1 MKKKNK
7 LQELSQTHGK
17 LDQYEYKTLDQV
29 LGDDGTSKYKTL
41 DLEKYTQFL
50 HDLNK
55 SDLQSHAIKVGL
67 IPVDNRDIL
76 TKRLLKEF
84 AKYASGFKTPKVNKT
99 EIKLDKK
106 VKDILAEGR

>member
-1 MKKKNK
+1 MSSEEI
-7 LQELSQTHGK
+7 QQTIEPIVEIDAVK
-17 LDQYEYKTLDQV
+17 SSFPETTYEQ
-29 LGDDGTSKYKTL
+29 
-41 DLEKYTQFL
+41 DLEKYTKLL

-99 EIKLDKK
+99 EINRKS
-106 VKDILAEGR
+106 VTIG